1 MTDYDFSTLNDKEF
15 ENLTID
21 LISRDREKR
30 FERFKAGRD
39 GGIDG
44 RYYGEDGKE
53 EIIQCKHYLK
63 TGYSGLISSLKK
75 KNNSKNEVDKVK
87 ILNPEK
93 YIFVT
98 SLPLSVAN
106 KKEIKALFEP
116 YIKSDSDIYGQEDLN
131 DLLKENP
138 DIEESHYKL
147 WISSTTVLQ
156 RIFNNA
162 IKGRSEFL
170 LGEIKDKIK
179 YYVITENHNKAIK
192 KLEESHTIIIA
203 GEPGIG
209 KTTLAEQ
216 ISFCYIEKGFEFCVI
231 AKDISEAEA
240 IFERDKKQIFYFDD
254 FLGSNYLNALEAHT
268 DSHIMQFI
276 TRVKKDKDKRFILT
290 SRTNIFN
297 QSILVSDKFRTKK
310 LDSDEFII
318 TVDELTEINKA
329 KILYNHLWH
338 SNLSEEYIDEL
349 YKDKR
354 YKEIIK
360 HKNFNPRLIEFI
372 TDIDRIRSN
381 SATTYWQDIQ
391 NNLDN
396 PREIWANTFD
406 RQSDEYIRN
415 IVSLVVFNGNSIE
428 EEELKEAYSR
438 LNDFMGLQ
446 NSLQNS
452 KDFDSVIEETVKYFL
467 KRILKYSYVEYFL
480 FNPSIA
486 DFIVHKYK
494 SNNILIQILN
504 SLKTIES
511 LEMLRD
517 LYHSEFIEENF
528 YHKILQSINY
538 RSNEDI
544 DYLVKLAELFYE
556 ENGKLDN
563 NLYVD
568 TLNNIVELIIKKDDY
583 ILEKDIYSFL
593 EIVDYLANHVSKIQK
608 LKITP
613 KIVEKIIDAINE
625 YYDSLEA
632 FDQVIYFLKSNKILL
647 SDNGFKNSLNKLT
660 KKIESYFVMNEN
672 SPTYFKEE
680 TILKIKTLANQ
691 DIKEQTEAYI
701 DNFFKETCI
710 DVHYEYIDGEMVSK
724 KEISNNGKL
733 ILDIL
738 NKKEIEKELKRKLI
752 ENCEDMLI
760 DDLFKEDEE
769 VDNTV
774 KTPALE
780 NIPEVSSDSKID
792 DIDELFDRS

>member
-1 MTDYDFSTLNDKEF
+1 MNDYDFSTLNDKEF

-21 LISRDREKR
+21 LISRDRGKR

-53 EIIQCKHYLK
+53 EIIQCKHYFK
-63 TGYSGLISSLKK
+63 TGNSGLISSLKK
-75 KNNSKNEVDKVK
+75 KNNGKSEVDKVK

-98 SLPLSVAN
+98 SLPLSAAN
-106 KKEIKALFEP
+106 KKEIKELFEP
-116 YIKSDSDIYGQEDLN
+116 FIKSDNDIYGQEDLN
-131 DLLKENP
+131 DLLKSNP

-170 LGEIKDKIK
+170 LDEIKDKIK
-179 YYVITENHNKAIK
+179 YYVITKNHNKAIK

-428 EEELKEAYSR
+428 EEELKEAYSK
-438 LNDFMGLQ
+438 LNDLMGLQ
-446 NSLQNS
+446 NSSHIS
-452 KDFDSVIEETVKYFL
+452 KEFDSVIKETVKYFL
-467 KRILKYSYVEYFL
+467 NRRLENNKIEYSL

-486 DFIVHKYK
+486 DFIIYRHKR
-494 SNNILIQILN
+494 NNILIQILN

-511 LEMLRD
+511 LNV
-517 LYHSEFIEENF
+517 IELLSIKEDF
-528 YHKILQSINY
+528 YHKILLSINY
-538 RSNEDI
+538 SSDDNI
-544 DYLVKLAELFYE
+544 NYLIKLAELFYNKSEELDDDNIYVSTLDKIVKLILDKE
-556 ENGKLDN
+556 EN
-563 NLYVD
+563 
-568 TLNNIVELIIKKDDY
+568 ILIR
-583 ILEKDIYSFL
+583 DIYDFTKL
-593 EIVDYLANHVSKIQK
+593 LDYLIYKERLQ
-608 LKITP
+608 ITP
-613 KIVEKIIDAINE
+613 KVVEKIIYAIDVDN
-625 YYDSLEA
+625 YNLLDNLNV
-632 FDQVIYFLKSNKILL
+632 VIDFIETHKISL
-647 SDNGFKNSLNKLT
+647 SDNKFQNSLNQLT
-660 KKIESYFVMNEN
+660 QKIEIHFLEDSD
-672 SPTYFKEE
+672 SPTYISKE
-680 TILKIKTLANQ
+680 TITKIKLLINQ
-691 DIKEQTEAYI
+691 DIKEQIEVYI
-701 DNFFKETCI
+701 NNFFKKI
-710 DVHYEYIDGEMVSK
+710 FYDSHYEYIDDKMVYK
-724 KEISNNGKL
+724 KEISKNGKCVL
-733 ILDIL
+733 NIY
-738 NKKEIEKELKRKLI
+738 NKKKIEEELKRKLI
-752 ENCEDMLI
+752 ENCKDMLVN
-760 DDLFKEDEE
+760 DLFKEDEE
-769 VDNTV
+769 VVDNTV
-774 KTPALE
+774 KTSILE
-780 NIPEVSSDSKID
+780 NIPETYSDSKID
-792 DIDELFDRS
+792 DIDELFDRP